1 MHGFGYCLIGYTSLN
16 ECGKSLSA
24 GPCKVSSMSL
34 TINPKCLIAPLAPGN
49 MIYLRF
55 SRVTV
60 GAGHHLEGAG
70 VQKRYENAKQTHVS

>member
-1 MHGFGYCLIGYTSLN
+1 
-16 ECGKSLSA
+16 
-24 GPCKVSSMSL
+24 MSL
-34 TINPKCLIAPLAPGN
+34 IINPKCLIAPLAPGN